1 MKEQSFTLFSYIP
14 KTLFSFASEWSTLKH
29 LSRVQSGVVAS
40 LVWEHCDSKKAY
52 IHASGRGFFI
62 ESRKLRGALGKNYLD
77 ILSKSGLVTFDS
89 GYDYKAKQTRR
100 YELTQ
105 LAHDF
110 IDRYHS
116 LSSKKGTLVAVK
128 INGAIEKQRKPG
140 QAVLSRDSAGN
151 HSKNK
156 LRINSVVRIDTD
168 SLEGLRKGL
177 SAHKDRLLHGI
188 TPHHLTDEYK
198 LIGEAIANKP
208 NDKAIDYVL
217 RRFNQAVKLIH
228 LATSNSA
235 LPEGHIYQ
243 IYQECVT
250 GRLYGHGEHLQ
261 NAPREVRHAALS
273 GQYDYDFD
281 NCHYAILH
289 QLAQK
294 LNIHTPHITEYLQH
308 KRFHRARLANELG
321 VSEKVIKRCLI
332 ALIYGAALKTKPYSR
347 RTSSGEI
354 KKESPAI
361 LNVLGEH
368 RATTLINDA
377 FFAGLS
383 RDIKQAGKAVIESY
397 RNPSNG
403 KLINALGK
411 SNKISKN
418 NSGKDKGVLVSDPL
432 AHILQ
437 GYEAKML
444 SVAVELFGDKITL
457 LQHDGFTSPDKALD
471 VKLLSS
477 EIEKQTGLSMTL
489 TIERI
494 GLAKIQKVASPLSL
508 VA

>member
-1 MKEQSFTLFSYIP
+1 MTKQSFTLFSYIP
-14 KTLFSFASEWSTLKH
+14 KTLFSFASEWPTLKQ
-29 LSRVQSGVVAS
+29 LDRPKSSVIAS
-40 LVWEHCDSKKAY
+40 LVWAHCDSKKAY
-52 IHASGRGFFI
+52 THASGRGFFI
-62 ESRKLRGALGKNYLD
+62 EGSKLRSALGESYLD

-89 GYDYKAKQTRR
+89 EYDYKAKQTRR
-100 YELTQ
+100 YELTKA
-105 LAHDF
+105 AHDF
-110 IDRYHS
+110 IDSYHS
-116 LSSKKGTLVAVK
+116 SSNKKGALVAVK
-128 INGAIEKQRKPG
+128 INGAIEKQRKPR

-156 LRINSVVRIDTD
+156 LRINPVVRIDTD
-168 SLEGLRKGL
+168 SLESLRKAL
-177 SAHKDRLLHGI
+177 AAHKDRLLHGVAPYHI
-188 TPHHLTDEYK
+188 TDEYR

-228 LATSNSA
+228 LARGNIE
-235 LPEGHIYQ
+235 LPEGCIFQ
-243 IYQECVT
+243 MYQECVT
-250 GRLYGHGEHLQ
+250 GRLYGYSEHLQ

-308 KRFHRARLANELG
+308 KKFHRARLANELG
-321 VSEKVIKRCLI
+321 VDEKLIKKCLI

-347 RTSSGEI
+347 RTGSGEI

-361 LNVLGEH
+361 LNVLGENK
-368 RATTLINDA
+368 ATALISDA

-383 RDIKQAGKAVIESY
+383 QDIKRAGKAVVESY

-411 SNKISKN
+411 SNKKSKN
-418 NSGKDKGVLVSDPL
+418 NSGKDKGVSVSDLL

-444 SVAVELFGDKITL
+444 SIAVELFGDKITL

-477 EIEKQTGLSMTL
+477 EIEKQTGLNMTL

-494 GLAKIQKVASPLSL
+494 GLAKIQKVENPLSL